1 MKEESFHGQAFWRVA
16 TAGESAEGMQNS
28 IISSYPHRAALMDY
42 STSDGTQVPRFKTG
56 TVHEIFRQSWTNE
69 RKSSL
74 KLMVEKPPKINDI
87 ALRLSAEYMR
97 LFTIELVHRSTQVA
111 RQEEKEEE
119 NERLHDSPSSPAG
132 DHNLRA
138 GLKGL
143 IQLRHLHKAAPGV
156 LLDF

>member
-1 MKEESFHGQAFWRVA
+1 
-16 TAGESAEGMQNS
+16 
-28 IISSYPHRAALMDY
+28 
-42 STSDGTQVPRFKTG
+42 
-56 TVHEIFRQSWTNE
+56 
-69 RKSSL
+69 
-74 KLMVEKPPKINDI
+74 MVEKPPKINDI

-143 IQLRHLHKAAPGV
+143 IQVCPPRRLALSLHHFAFTHTFLKY
-156 LLDF
+156 